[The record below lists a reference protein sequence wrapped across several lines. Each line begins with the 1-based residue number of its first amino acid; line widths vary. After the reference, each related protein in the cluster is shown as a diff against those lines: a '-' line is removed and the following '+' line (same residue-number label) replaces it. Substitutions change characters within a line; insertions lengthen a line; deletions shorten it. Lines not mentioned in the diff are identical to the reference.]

1 MNNIEQRQRMGN
13 EIADMRKKKG
23 LTQGELAE
31 RCGMAQNHISRI
43 EKGYYSFGFDIL
55 QAVAEAMD
63 CTITIAEK

>member
-13 EIADMRKKKG
+13 EIAEMRKKKG

-31 RCGMAQNHISRI
+31 RCGMAQSHISRI
-43 EKGYYSFGFDIL
+43 EKGYYSFGFDVL
-55 QAVAEAMD
+55 QSVAEAMD